1 VTVRSRASLDALAGR
16 REVDRGPAVDAA
28 GFVLLVAL
36 VGWVLLASSV
46 SGGDA
51 LPTVGLLLM
60 AGAAFT
66 LARLVGRQE
75 RTLGPLLLL
84 AVALGV
90 VVVAPSEVLSS
101 APLSGP
107 FGYVNA
113 KAAFFLQA
121 SVAGVMVGLGSSWP
135 AARVAGAVMAV
146 GFAGIV
152 IVSASIAAAG
162 LLVALP
168 AIALT
173 ATAWRGSRAGVA
185 ICAAL
190 FGIALVGTIVLGA
203 AYEPGKS
210 ISGPHR
216 LSTERRLTL
225 WSEALE
231 ITADRPLL
239 GVGPGRFQEVSPTAR
254 ADRDARWAHHAFLQV
269 GVETGVV
276 GLLLLAGVFVWG
288 FARLS
293 VGPPDTVTAL
303 GAAALAALGI
313 HACLDYVLHFA
324 PVSLAGA
331 LLVGAATSRPRGIE

>member
-1 VTVRSRASLDALAGR
+1 VSLDTPAR
-16 REVDRGPAVDAA
+16 HIESRNRGLVLDAV
-28 GFVLLVAL
+28 GFVLLAAL
-36 VGWVLLASSV
+36 AGWILLAANA
-46 SGGDA
+46 SGGEA
-51 LPTVGLLLM
+51 AGTVGLLL
-60 AGAAFT
+60 AGGAAYV
-66 LARLVGRQE
+66 LGHLLGRQA
-75 RTLGPLLLL
+75 RTLGPMLLL
-84 AVALGV
+84 AVAVGV
-90 VVVAPSEVLSS
+90 VIASPTEILSA

-113 KAAFFLQA
+113 KAAFFAQA
-121 SVAGVMVGLGSSWP
+121 SLAGIMVSFGSSSPAGRTAGVISG
-135 AARVAGAVMAV
+135 V
-146 GFAGIV
+146 GFAV
-152 IVSASIAAAG
+152 VVLSSASIAAAG

-168 AIALT
+168 GIALA

-210 ISGPHR
+210 IPGPHR

-225 WSEALE
+225 WSEAVA
-231 ITADRPLL
+231 ITAERPLF
-239 GVGPGRFQEVSPTAR
+239 GVGPGRFQAVSPTAL
-254 ADRDARWAHHAFLQV
+254 ADRDARWAHHEFLQL
-269 GVETGVV
+269 GAESGVV
-276 GLLLLAGVFVWG
+276 GLVLLAGVFVWG

-293 VGPPDTVTAL
+293 VGPPDTITAL

-324 PVSLAGA
+324 PVPLAGA